1 MKLNQETQ
9 EILYFLQKMLES
21 HMKDCYA
28 ELKNS
33 GFYDVDDFD
42 APSTAEQDMILVKQE
57 IYEDLL
63 IEILHMQGKRYFME
77 FIAEEIAK
85 DMARKDRPDTFER
98 KVNLTYLTAVPR
110 FKLQS

>member
-63 IEILHMQGKRYFME
+63 IEILHMQGKRYFM
-77 FIAEEIAK
+77 
-85 DMARKDRPDTFER
+85 
-98 KVNLTYLTAVPR
+98 
-110 FKLQS
+110 